1 MKNAYIDFHC
11 HILPGMDFDGTD
23 DVNESVAMCKAL
35 KSQGVAT
42 ICATPHFY
50 PWDDDVDEF
59 LKRRSE
65 TLENLLKNGVDVE
78 IIAGA
83 EVQIFQSLAE
93 YRVDKMCIGNS
104 NVIMFEM
111 PMRPFDDWMIS
122 AIENAVYKYSL
133 IPIIAHIERYGY
145 PKEVLQKFAALPG
158 VVFQITVGE
167 LNYKRAI
174 GTLDA
179 VSSLGVPVVLGTDA
193 HNMTSRAPRF
203 DLISEKLSQKVG
215 FFDKTLKKT
224 HAIIENCL
232 YAQSDVE
239 KLIKTPKKA
248 EVK

>member
-203 DLISEKLSQKVG
+203 DLISEKLSQKAGV
-215 FFDKTLKKT
+215 FDKALKKT